1 MEKVV
6 HTQQDKTTIK
16 SDKGNP
22 EGYCPDD
29 IAILTFTE
37 EQGVIVG
44 IGNESEY
51 KEGESYTRDQFIQKA
66 VSNTMFL
73 YKIDSAA
80 IMNTVKNVTLDEL
93 PNDNEIFVML
103 ETLVYVKCN
112 IEYNNLPERRREYSG
127 VTEIINKINTT
138 GINEKNTLLVFDAK
152 TKKNTTLDYLGEEKR
167 NLTSQYLEKQMTDN
181 R

>member
-1 MEKVV
+1 
-6 HTQQDKTTIK
+6 
-16 SDKGNP
+16 
-22 EGYCPDD
+22 
-29 IAILTFTE
+29 
-37 EQGVIVG
+37 
-44 IGNESEY
+44 
-51 KEGESYTRDQFIQKA
+51 
-66 VSNTMFL
+66 MFL